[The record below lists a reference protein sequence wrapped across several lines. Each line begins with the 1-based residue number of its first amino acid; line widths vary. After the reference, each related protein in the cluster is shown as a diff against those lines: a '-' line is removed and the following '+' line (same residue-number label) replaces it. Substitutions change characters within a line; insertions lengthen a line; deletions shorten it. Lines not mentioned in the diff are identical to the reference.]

1 MGLSLLGLMFVNIRA
16 DYKAHPFYY
25 PTCLIALSLS
35 FLSAYDIYVPPTST
49 TDSTNAFGSL
59 DVPAMFERGI
69 QAGGYGSS
77 ILRYIRDGTNYA
89 RRTAWAA
96 NPALCAILALVGWW
110 SEERSVLLV
119 AAAPVWVV
127 CGVLAVA
134 RREMRAVGEGVEELK
149 GLRYD
154 YKGA

>member
-25 PTCLIALSLS
+25 ATCLIALSLS
-35 FLSAYDIYVPPTST
+35 FLSAYDIYVPPTNT
-49 TDSTNAFGSL
+49 KHSTNAFGSL
-59 DVPAMFERGI
+59 DIPAMFDRGI

-77 ILRYIRDGTNYA
+77 ILRYIRDGTNMA
-89 RRTAWAA
+89 RKTAWIA
-96 NPALCAILALVGWW
+96 NPALCVVLALVGWW
-110 SEERSVLLV
+110 SEEREVLLV

-127 CGVLAVA
+127 CGVIAVA
-134 RREMRAVGEGVEELK
+134 RREMGMVSGGVEDLK